1 MSASFLGAWISVGI
15 GAFAGLAFTLGYTLL
30 APMMFARLPR
40 RVARIAVLEL
50 APIFVFFGGL
60 IGLSASAG
68 FAVPTGLVLL
78 VWSVGLIVVVLAI
91 YWLMGQVPAVGRNR
105 AAMASEYPEMDT
117 SLFSKLTGQGSARAR
132 SERQK
137 K

>member
-1 MSASFLGAWISVGI
+1 MPVGI
-15 GAFAGLAFTLGYTLL
+15 GALAGLAFTLGYTLV

-50 APIFVFFGGL
+50 APIFALFGGL
-60 IGLSASAG
+60 IGLSAGAG
-68 FAVPTGLVLL
+68 IGVPIGLVLIA
-78 VWSVGLIVVVLAI
+78 WSVGLIVVVLAI
-91 YWLMGQVPAVGRNR
+91 YWLMGQVPAVRRNR
-105 AAMASEYPEMDT
+105 AAMAREYPEIDT

>member
-1 MSASFLGAWISVGI
+1 MSLGI
-15 GAFAGLAFTLGYTLL
+15 GAFAGLAFTVGYALV

-40 RVARIAVLEL
+40 QVARIAVLEL
-50 APIFVFFGGL
+50 APIFALLGGL
-60 IGLSASAG
+60 IGLSAGAG
-68 FAVPTGLVLL
+68 IGVPTGLVLM

-91 YWLMGQVPAVGRNR
+91 YWLMGQIPAVRRNR

-117 SLFSKLTGQGSARAR
+117 SVFTKLTGQGSARAR